1 MALLARTP
9 NLAYLLLHL
18 SVIENIFYGCRNKPI
33 MGKFPLIA
41 TEPPL
46 THALDRGTIII
57 PILNLLLLIYS

>member
-1 MALLARTP
+1 MTLLARTP

-46 THALDRGTIII
+46 THALDRGF
-57 PILNLLLLIYS
+57 